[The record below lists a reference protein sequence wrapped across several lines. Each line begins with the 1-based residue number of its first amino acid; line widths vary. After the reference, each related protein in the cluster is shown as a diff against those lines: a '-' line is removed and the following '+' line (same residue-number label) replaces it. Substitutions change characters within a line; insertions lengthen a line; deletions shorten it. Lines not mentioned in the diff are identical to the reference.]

1 MCAVPQEPNFL
12 WGSCGALAGLLWAD
26 PIVATFWAR
35 FITNLRVVQGIDRSE
50 LSAMLLKVRI
60 KIKVIHV
67 SVISASGIYA
77 RAISELSATEAPRE
91 RRLSRGR
98 CLPGLNSV
106 FSASF
111 AAVASMVISLVS
123 ATVQAQSLSGAGA
136 GFESALSPAN
146 SQSANFLGQVFPN
159 VEGSASFRIGPSSIL
174 NGAVPALSIARNVEE
189 TGFEGAV
196 VEDALNFNLGVAV
209 EPIDGLNVSAD
220 AWRLEVNETSAQA
233 SMGRDWQPGASQL
246 YIQDSTIN
254 EFNVDNAL
262 VGSQLE
268 TNGFDLSASYV
279 WDTSR
284 FGQFTLST
292 KSTYVQDFEN
302 AGGLLELGSDELGAI
317 DERLVSPELQ
327 SSMMLSWQFGNHTAS
342 AITNYFDSFKDI
354 SELDLDEINDLVDN
368 ITTFDL
374 QYGYS
379 VKAGAKDR
387 AIISFGI
394 RNLFDEKTAQILNSS
409 TRLLDQNGRVAYGS
423 IKYQF

>member
-1 MCAVPQEPNFL
+1 M
-12 WGSCGALAGLLWAD
+12 
-26 PIVATFWAR
+26 
-35 FITNLRVVQGIDRSE
+35 
-50 LSAMLLKVRI
+50 SAMLLRVRTQ
-60 KIKVIHV
+60 IKVTHV
-67 SVISASGIYA
+67 SAISISGIYA
-77 RAISELSATEAPRE
+77 SPTFEAESPRD
-91 RRLSRGR
+91 RRLLQARR
-98 CLPGLNSV
+98 LPVLNSV
-106 FSASF
+106 FSASL
-111 AAVASMVISLVS
+111 AAVASVATSLVS
-123 ATVQAQSLSGAGA
+123 DAAQAQSLGGAGA
-136 GFESALSPAN
+136 GSSDLQTMTTLTIKQGGGFESSLSPAN
-146 SQSANFLGQVFPN
+146 SQSADFLGQVLPS

-220 AWRLEVNETSAQA
+220 AWRSEINKTSTQA
-233 SMGRDWQPGASQL
+233 SMGRDWQPGTSQL

-254 EFNVDNAL
+254 EFNVDNPL

-292 KSTYVQDFEN
+292 KSTYVNDFEN

>member
-1 MCAVPQEPNFL
+1 
-12 WGSCGALAGLLWAD
+12 
-26 PIVATFWAR
+26 
-35 FITNLRVVQGIDRSE
+35 
-50 LSAMLLKVRI
+50 LSAMLLKERI
-60 KIKVIHV
+60 KIRVTHV

-91 RRLSRGR
+91 RRLSRAR
-98 CLPGLNSV
+98 CMPGLNSV

-111 AAVASMVISLVS
+111 AAVASMAISLVS
-123 ATVQAQSLSGAGA
+123 ANVQAQSLGGAGA
-136 GFESALSPAN
+136 GFESALAPAN
-146 SQSANFLGQVFPN
+146 SQSANFLGQVLPS

-209 EPIDGLNVSAD
+209 KPIDGLNVSAD

-254 EFNVDNAL
+254 EFNVDNPL

-292 KSTYVQDFEN
+292 KSTYVQDFAN

>member
-1 MCAVPQEPNFL
+1 
-12 WGSCGALAGLLWAD
+12 
-26 PIVATFWAR
+26 
-35 FITNLRVVQGIDRSE
+35 
-50 LSAMLLKVRI
+50 MLLFVSHQLKAEGVRN
-60 KIKVIHV
+60 VYLTDSYTARLAYAADASPV
-67 SVISASGIYA
+67 SCLES
-77 RAISELSATEAPRE
+77 
-91 RRLSRGR
+91 LSRGR
-98 CLPGLNSV
+98 VAPVANPLCALSLGLFV
-106 FSASF
+106 AIASF
-111 AAVASMVISLVS
+111 APTVAEAQTLGGVTPANDLQAMTTRVS
-123 ATVQAQSLSGAGA
+123 AQG
-136 GFESALSPAN
+136 GFESALSVAN
-146 SQSANFLGQVFPN
+146 GQSVSLLGQTLPSTQ
-159 VEGSASFRIGPSSIL
+159 GSTSFRIGPSSIL

-196 VEDALNFNLGVAV
+196 VEEALNFNLGVAV
-209 EPIDGLNVSAD
+209 EPLDGLSVSAD
-220 AWRLEVNETSAQA
+220 AWRLEVNESTAQA
-233 SMGRDWQPGASQL
+233 SLGRDWRPRASNL
-246 YIQDSTIN
+246 YIQDSKIN
-254 EFNVDNAL
+254 EFNVDNPL

-284 FGQFTLST
+284 FGQFILST
-292 KSTYVQDFEN
+292 KSTYVQDFDN
-302 AGGLLELGSDELGAI
+302 TGALLELGSEEMGAL
-317 DERLVSPELQ
+317 DDRLVSPELQ
-327 SSMMLSWQFGNHTAS
+327 SSMMLSWQFGNHTAT

-379 VKAGAKDR
+379 VKTGAKDR